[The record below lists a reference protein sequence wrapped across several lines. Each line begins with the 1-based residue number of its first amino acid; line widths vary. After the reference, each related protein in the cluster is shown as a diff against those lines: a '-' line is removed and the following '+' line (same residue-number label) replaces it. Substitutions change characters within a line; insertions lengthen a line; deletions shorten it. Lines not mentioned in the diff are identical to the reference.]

1 MQIARR
7 RMLRW
12 SGPLAFAVLSP
23 AMLAGAQQPETPV
36 EPPPGQLL
44 IALEAIKDP
53 RFFHSV
59 ILLIGHDRKG
69 AFGITINRPLGERSL
84 AELLVAGG
92 GSDERDNAIEGNI
105 RVFAGGPVQ
114 PQFGFVVHSAEYRR
128 PDTRA
133 AGDALAMTANK
144 DVLRDIGRQA
154 GPAKYLFALGY
165 AGWGAGQLEAEIA
178 RKDWFT
184 APADP
189 DLVFD
194 ADRDA
199 VWERA
204 MARRLR
210 EL

>member
-1 MQIARR
+1 MRIGRRAIACWPG
-7 RMLRW
+7 L
-12 SGPLAFAVLSP
+12 LAIAAL
-23 AMLAGAQQPETPV
+23 GATVPQAEESPV
-36 EPPPGQLL
+36 EPPAGQLL
-44 IALEAIKDP
+44 IASDAIKDP

-69 AFGITINRPLGERSL
+69 AFGIAINRPLGERPL
-84 AELLVAGG
+84 AELLGAASGD
-92 GSDERDNAIEGNI
+92 SDQRDSAVEGNV

-114 PQFGFVVHSAEYRR
+114 PQFGFVVHSTDYRR
-128 PDTRA
+128 A
-133 AGDALAMTANK
+133 ATQQIGDALAITADK
-144 DVLRDIGRQA
+144 ATLRDIGRHA

-178 RKDWFT
+178 RREWLT
-184 APADP
+184 APGDP

-194 ADRDA
+194 AERDA
-199 VWERA
+199 VWAKA